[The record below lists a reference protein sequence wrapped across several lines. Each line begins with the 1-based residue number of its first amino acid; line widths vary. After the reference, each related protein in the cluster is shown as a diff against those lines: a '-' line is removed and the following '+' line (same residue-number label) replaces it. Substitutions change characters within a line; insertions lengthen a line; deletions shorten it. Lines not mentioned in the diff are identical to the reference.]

1 MTGKDFED
9 EVSKYLIKLKYK
21 IVKRNF
27 KSKVGEI
34 DIIAKDGKTI
44 VFVEVKGR
52 NSDYPVENI
61 DENKIFK
68 IRKVA
73 ELYLSITNSWEEDMR
88 FDAIIIRNIH
98 NKITIEHIK
107 EAF

>member
-1 MTGKDFED
+1 MNGKEFEE
-9 EVSKYLIKLKYK
+9 EVSKYLIKSKYK

-52 NSDYPVENI
+52 NNNCPIENI
-61 DENKIFK
+61 DEKKIYK
-68 IRKVA
+68 IRRVA
-73 ELYLSITNSWEEDMR
+73 ELYLSITDSWEEDIR
-88 FDAIIIRNIH
+88 FDAIFIRNIN
-98 NKITIEHIK
+98 NKITIEHLE